1 MRETAFSKMM
11 QNRVEADPEPVKAR
25 PHAAI
30 ITLKIEVR
38 EIDSNGT
45 IGESV
50 VGNGRLSKFGIRDK
64 ARIMIKG
71 ATEADCIVKVKQ
83 LLENLNEKS

>member
-1 MRETAFSKMM
+1 MRETMFSKLIR
-11 QNRVEADPEPVKAR
+11 NRVEKDIEPVRAR

-38 EIDSNGT
+38 ELDSNGI

-50 VGNGRLSKFGIRDK
+50 LGNARLSKFGIRDK

-71 ATEADCIVKVKQ
+71 ATEAECVVKVKN
-83 LLENLNEKS
+83 LLENLNEKT

>member
-11 QNRVEADPEPVKAR
+11 RSGIEKDPDPPRAN
-25 PHAAI
+25 PHTAI

-38 EIDSNGT
+38 ELDSNGI

-64 ARIMIKG
+64 ARIMIAG
-71 ATEADCIVKVKQ
+71 ATEGECILKVKQ
-83 LLENLNEKS
+83 LLENLNEKP

>member
-1 MRETAFSKMM
+1 MMRKNTEVDVPPIKTK
-11 QNRVEADPEPVKAR
+11 

-38 EIDSNGT
+38 ELQSDGI

-50 VGNGRLSKFGIRDK
+50 LGNARLSKFGIRDK
-64 ARIMIKG
+64 ARIMIRG
-71 ATEADCIVKVKQ
+71 ATEADCIVKVKK
-83 LLENLNEKS
+83 LLENLNEGS

>member
-1 MRETAFSKMM
+1 MKETAFSKMM
-11 QNRVEADPEPVKAR
+11 RKRVEKEPQPAKSR

-38 EIDSNGT
+38 EIDINGI

-64 ARIMIKG
+64 ARIMIK
-71 ATEADCIVKVKQ
+71 AASEAECIVKVKK
-83 LLENLNEKS
+83 LLENLHE

>member
-1 MRETAFSKMM
+1 MKETAFSRMM
-11 QNRVEADPEPVKAR
+11 QKRVELDPDPVKAR

-38 EIDSNGT
+38 ELDSNGI

-71 ATEADCIVKVKQ
+71 ATEADCIIKVKR
-83 LLENLNEKS
+83 LLENLNERS

>member
-1 MRETAFSKMM
+1 MSDTGFSKWVKEGLK
-11 QNRVEADPEPVKAR
+11 NKAEPARSR

-30 ITLKIEVR
+30 VTLKIEVR
-38 EIDSNGT
+38 ELDSNGV

-71 ATEADCIVKVKQ
+71 ATEAECISRVQ
-83 LLENLNEKS
+83 NLLENLHEKS

>member
-1 MRETAFSKMM
+1 LIR
-11 QNRVEADPEPVKAR
+11 NRVEKDIEPVRAR

-38 EIDSNGT
+38 ELDSNGI

-50 VGNGRLSKFGIRDK
+50 LGNARLSKFGIRDK

-71 ATEADCIVKVKQ
+71 ATEAECVVKVKN
-83 LLENLNEKS
+83 LLENLNEKT

>member
-1 MRETAFSKMM
+1 MSDTNFSKWVN
-11 QNRVEADPEPVKAR
+11 QGVKKEVEPARAR

-38 EIDSNGT
+38 ELDGKGI

-64 ARIMIKG
+64 ARIMVKG
-71 ATEADCIVKVKQ
+71 ATEAECILKVKN
-83 LLENLNEKS
+83 LLENLNEKP

>member
-1 MRETAFSKMM
+1 MFSKLI
-11 QNRVEADPEPVKAR
+11 NSRIETTPEPLRSR
-25 PHAAI
+25 PHGAI

-38 EIDSNGT
+38 EIDSNGI

-50 VGNGRLSKFGIRDK
+50 LGNARLSKFGIRDK

-71 ATEADCIVKVKQ
+71 ATEAECIVKVKN
-83 LLENLNEKS
+83 LLENLNEKA